1 MAKWDFSWNFFPV
14 MYESPQP
21 MAATQQKT
29 PGTVGTTSL
38 LIGSMSLGLAVG
50 LGVLGFWDHANEL
63 LTSWMTQLGG
73 EARKVPTQW
82 ILVMAALMAYLP
94 PFAMLL
100 SPGLWRRLV
109 LWISAM
115 ILAIAWIPVLA
126 LAAWQMPPCLPL
138 VAGFW
143 SGLCALV
150 YASRHILPCEV
161 VIKDVPLK
169 KIVIRDASITAPVGK
184 AETES

>member
-1 MAKWDFSWNFFPV
+1 MAKLDFSWNFFPV
-14 MYESPQP
+14 MYKSPQP
-21 MAATQQKT
+21 MAATQQNT

-63 LTSWMTQLGG
+63 LTSWISQLGND
-73 EARKVPTQW
+73 ARKVPTQFVLA
-82 ILVMAALMAYLP
+82 IAAIMAYLL

-100 SPGLWRRLV
+100 SPGLWRRIV

-115 ILAIAWIPVLA
+115 ILSISWIPVLA
-126 LAAWQMPPCLPL
+126 LACWQMPPCLPL

-143 SGLCALV
+143 SGLCALI
-150 YASRHILPCEV
+150 YASRHVLPCEV
-161 VIKDVPLK
+161 VISDVPLK
-169 KIVIRDASITAPVGK
+169 KFDVRDASITAAMSKG
-184 AETES
+184 ETES

>member
-1 MAKWDFSWNFFPV
+1 MAI
-14 MYESPQP
+14 
-21 MAATQQKT
+21 TQQKT

-50 LGVLGFWDHANEL
+50 LGVLGFWDHVNEL
-63 LTSWMTQLGG
+63 LTSWMSQLGN

-82 ILVMAALMAYLP
+82 VLAIAAIMAYVP

-115 ILAIAWIPVLA
+115 ILTISWIPVLA
-126 LAAWQMPPCLPL
+126 LAAWQLPPCLPL

-143 SGLCALV
+143 SGLCALI
-150 YASRHILPCEV
+150 YASRYVLPCEV
-161 VIKDVPLK
+161 VFSDVPLK
-169 KIVIRDASITAPVGK
+169 NIDVRDVRITTTVGK